1 MSTRRRNTNWRR
13 ALPWVLAMLACLSTI
28 APLAANELKV
38 LTVDVQY
45 LESGMPLYTT
55 IATQAEQAQQGIA
68 GARRSEIELARDLRQ
83 SEVLTALPEAIRE
96 VALAADADL
105 VLDRQVAQRV
115 GETGAQDVTAEVE
128 RILVA
133 QFSQLPLE
141 PGS

>member
-1 MSTRRRNTNWRR
+1 MSVRRSRR
-13 ALPWVLAMLACLSTI
+13 FCRGLALLAGLVTTA
-28 APLAANELKV
+28 APAADALVV
-38 LTVDVQY
+38 LTVDVEY
-45 LESGMPLYTT
+45 LESGMPLYAA
-55 IATQAEQAQQGIA
+55 IATQAERAQQGVEST
-68 GARRSEIELARDLRQ
+68 RRSEIELARDLRQ

-115 GETGAQDVTAEVE
+115 GETGAQDVTTEVE